1 MARRR
6 ESEWVQVR
14 RLTRAEERV
23 LATKLKALTLPARL
37 HQRYRIIAAARGGA
51 SVPTVARRVGCH
63 HSVAYL
69 WVDRFNV
76 TGFRTFERVPNPRGR
91 EPEVTPEHLRELVD
105 IALSSPLERGLPFA
119 TWSVAS
125 LAAYCRERGVLPRIT
140 DEWVRRLLR
149 REGLTPQRI
158 RTWKVSHDPQFDR
171 KKKPS
176 ARSIAGARRGRSS
189 SASTSGGRSR

>member
-6 ESEWVQVR
+6 EREWVRLR
-14 RLTRAEERV
+14 RLTKAERRV
-23 LATKLKALTLPARL
+23 LATKLKDLRLPARL
-37 HQRYRIIAAARGGA
+37 HQRYRIIAAAQGGD

-69 WVDRFNV
+69 WIDRFNV
-76 TGFRTFERVPNPRGR
+76 TSFRTFERVPNPRGR
-91 EPEVTPEHLRELVD
+91 VPEVTPEQLRELVD
-105 IALSSPLERGLPFA
+105 IALSSPVERGLPFA
-119 TWSVAS
+119 TWTVAS
-125 LAAYCRERGVLPRIT
+125 LAAYCRERGVLPQIT

-176 ARSIAGARRGRSS
+176 ARSIGGAPPARSS